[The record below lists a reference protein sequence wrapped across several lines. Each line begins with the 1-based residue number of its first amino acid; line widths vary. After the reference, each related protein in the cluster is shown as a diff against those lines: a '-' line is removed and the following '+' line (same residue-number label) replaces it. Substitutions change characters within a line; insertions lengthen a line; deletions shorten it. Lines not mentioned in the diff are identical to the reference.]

1 MAKIAFSLGLGALL
15 MAASASACPVERGG
29 FTGEPG
35 ARVVVHCLANC
46 GETVDPMVDDGEEAA
61 ATTLPTEET
70 TVEAAYVAEEQAT
83 AAAMRAWMQSLAS
96 GLLALLT
103 VALAAIGLARLGNLR
118 RPLPLTVLARRPVP
132 AAVVL
137 SLLSPVVPPLVLM
150 HAEREILPSP
160 VLLMASA
167 CAALALSM
175 LLARRRLAAR
185 LRWAVM
191 GPLAGIADGTL
202 VLSEVEP
209 KKLVPPPGARGRV
222 PWFMADLSVDAEGES
237 ARVALSQCDVD
248 DRAARVL
255 SRLANGGS
263 VVGETLT
270 VLGAA
275 VRVPADAASVDP
287 LCRAAPTQA
296 RLGRASVGRA
306 LLAAGTPAELLRRLQ
321 VESALLGLLFAVCLA
336 AAGLAFFS

>member
-1 MAKIAFSLGLGALL
+1 MAKIAVTLGLGAFLVG
-15 MAASASACPVERGG
+15 ASASACPVERAGLS
-29 FTGEPG
+29 GEPNG
-35 ARVVVHCLANC
+35 HIVVHCLANC
-46 GETVDPMVDDGEEAA
+46 GELVASPADASVSLAG
-61 ATTLPTEET
+61 TLADEDA
-70 TVEAAYVAEEQAT
+70 VEAAYLAQEQAT
-83 AAAMRAWMQSLAS
+83 TSAMHAWMQSLAS
-96 GLLALLT
+96 GLLSLLA
-103 VALAAIGLARLGNLR
+103 VALAAIGLARLSNLR
-118 RPLPLTVLARRPVP
+118 RPLPLTVLSRRPVP

-175 LLARRRLAAR
+175 LLSRRRLAAR
-185 LRWAVM
+185 LRWAVV
-191 GPLAGIADGTL
+191 GPLANVTDGTL

-209 KKLVPPPGARGRV
+209 RKLMPPPGARGRV
-222 PWFMADLSVDAEGES
+222 PWFVADLSATSDGET
-237 ARVALSQCDVD
+237 ARVALGQADVD
-248 DRAARVL
+248 ERAARLL

-263 VVGETLT
+263 VAGETLT

-296 RLGRASVGRA
+296 RIGRAMSGRA
-306 LLAAGTPAELLRRLQ
+306 LVTAGSPAELLRRLQ
-321 VESALLGLLFAVCLA
+321 LESALLGLLFTVCLA